1 MKKLSLSFIL
11 VVTLLSVLV
20 FATSSQ
26 KVLAQE
32 QPVQDEQTENIH
44 PVPQIPIIVDGV
56 KMAPEE
62 ITKFNGQELY
72 YLVDNESDVLYIFT
86 TLEGITKQ
94 AEQTNVKN
102 NEISSSNQMMSC
114 YEYSAFYQGTYLSGG
129 GPWFVKSGT
138 QVSFGSGP
146 YAFLNNDIESA
157 QTTTCNVYTKLYDNT
172 NYTGSQLWLACCGTT
187 NNLGI
192 YGWNNRAGSIKVD

>member
-56 KMAPEE
+56 KMALKKSPNSMGKSYIILQ
-62 ITKFNGQELY
+62 IT
-72 YLVDNESDVLYIFT
+72 
-86 TLEGITKQ
+86 
-94 AEQTNVKN
+94 
-102 NEISSSNQMMSC
+102 NQMC
-114 YEYSAFYQGTYLSGG
+114 YTSLPPLKE
-129 GPWFVKSGT
+129 
-138 QVSFGSGP
+138 
-146 YAFLNNDIESA
+146 
-157 QTTTCNVYTKLYDNT
+157 
-172 NYTGSQLWLACCGTT
+172 
-187 NNLGI
+187 
-192 YGWNNRAGSIKVD
+192 